1 MFKERP
7 GERNMKISPLF
18 ATFAVAVGLGTAIA
32 GEVAEESVF
41 KGEALEI
48 VHEEACEIE
57 LLSQSD
63 LVSEDGI
70 ITITFSEQAM
80 ADCKAEKM
88 EAHQQRLE
96 SFDTLGDI
104 GWGIA
109 GFGMLLAAG
118 TIAVDSRHERKP
130 QP

>member
-1 MFKERP
+1 
-7 GERNMKISPLF
+7 MKISPLF
-18 ATFAVAVGLGTAIA
+18 ATLTLAVGLGTAIA

-57 LLSQSD
+57 LLSESD
-63 LVSEDGI
+63 LVYQDGI
-70 ITITFSEQAM
+70 ITVTFSEQAM
-80 ADCKAEKM
+80 ADCKAEKRQAH
-88 EAHQQRLE
+88 EARLE

-109 GFGMLLAAG
+109 SLGMFMAAG
-118 TIAVDSRHERKP
+118 TIAVNSRSKQKP